1 MILRHCLAVAALF
14 CCCYSYS
21 EEIRGTTSNAIT
33 NNVGAGIVWQ
43 PQDVLPEQAGLVVNG
58 LIYRYTAV
66 KNKQDPMSVTVQN
79 ENAIDG
85 GYVFQKKDDW
95 SGLNGTTITHT
106 QPINNI
112 AREYWGTGSIVVEGQ
127 GQVVNPYVVYNYR
140 FDPCYD
146 PQVSPSCPGYKAP
159 VDNTPVYKAPVDY
172 SLTAINVD
180 EIPKFDTIS
189 DDYNKEES
197 NRENK
202 DKKDSKKDK
211 KKSDTSKNA
220 VLTEDALNVAN
231 LMERLN
237 NMENFRSYF
246 FTLPDN
252 VMNDVL
258 TLKDS
263 NLPDNKRGKRVS
275 QAQELLHQQMV
286 DSQYY
291 KK

>member
-1 MILRHCLAVAALF
+1 MILRHCLAVAALL

-43 PQDVLPEQAGLVVNG
+43 PQNVLPPQAGLVVNG

-66 KNKQDPMSVTVQN
+66 KNQQDPMSVTVQN

-95 SGLNGTTITHT
+95 SGLNGTTITHA
-106 QPINNI
+106 QPINNV

-127 GQVVNPYVVYNYR
+127 GQVVNPYVIYNYR

-159 VDNTPVYKAPVDY
+159 VDNNVDY
-172 SLTAINVD
+172 SLTTINLDDV
-180 EIPKFDTIS
+180 PKFDNIS
-189 DDYNKEES
+189 DDYNDEDS

-202 DKKDSKKDK
+202 DKKSSKKDG
-211 KKSDTSKNA
+211 KKSNTSKNTL
-220 VLTEDALNVAN
+220 LTEDALNMAN

-237 NMENFRSYF
+237 NMENFKSYF

-275 QAQELLHQQMV
+275 QAQEILHQQMV
-286 DSQYY
+286 DMQYN